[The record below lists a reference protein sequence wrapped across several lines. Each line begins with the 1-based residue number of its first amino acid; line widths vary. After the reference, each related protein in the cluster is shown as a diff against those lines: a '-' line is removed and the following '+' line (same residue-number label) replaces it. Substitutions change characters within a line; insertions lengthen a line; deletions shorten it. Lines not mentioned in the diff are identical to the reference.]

1 MRLDPKYFNLFIV
14 ILAFLTIL
22 VIIYGTITYTQ
33 NQARDFRETVSEIP
47 MDTLSFKTYEYE
59 VELVNLKEFQESPVI
74 IQFWS
79 TWSGKSLAVN
89 SFLEEYKSNHP
100 ELIIL
105 AAVIRDDE
113 TLVTNHINREN
124 RDFIYVEGT
133 PFFQE
138 LLVPGVP
145 SQILIG
151 RDGKLF
157 DTQVGDDVFS
167 LEAKLNRLM
176 NE

>member
-14 ILAFLTIL
+14 ILAFITML
-22 VIIYGTITYTQ
+22 VIIYGTISYTQ
-33 NQARDFRETVSEIP
+33 NQAGDFRETVLEIP
-47 MDTLSFKTYEYE
+47 LDTLSFKTYEYE
-59 VELVNLKEFQESPVI
+59 QEMVNLSDFQNSPVI

-100 ELIIL
+100 ELIVF
-105 AAVIRDDE
+105 AAAIRDDE
-113 TLVTNHINREN
+113 NLIVNHIKSEN
-124 RDFIYVEGT
+124 RDFLYVEGT

-157 DTQVGDDVFS
+157 DTQVGDDVFT
-167 LEAKLNRLM
+167 LEEKLNRLM
-176 NE
+176 DE

>member
-14 ILAFLTIL
+14 ILAFLTVL
-22 VIIYGTITYTQ
+22 VIIFGTIRYTQ
-33 NQARDFRETVSEIP
+33 NQARDFRQAVSDVP
-47 MDTLSFKTYEYE
+47 LDTLSFQTYQYE
-59 VELVNLKEFQESPVI
+59 AETIRLSDFRDSPVI

-89 SFLEEYKSNHP
+89 SFLEDYIRDHP
-100 ELIIL
+100 DLIVL
-105 AAVIRDDE
+105 AAAIRDDE
-113 TLVTNHINREN
+113 TLINNHINSEKRG
-124 RDFIYVEGT
+124 FIYVEGT

-151 RDGKLF
+151 PDGKLF

-167 LEAKLNRLM
+167 LDDKLNRLM